1 MEKNINYHF
10 TRILLMKISHL
21 SSCYIHSSEIQFFQM
36 VCFKI
41 SWRKTRKNYKGELLN
56 VLCFLNIASVLGH
69 VVVHITSAALSIYSN
84 CAGMFLIKLK
94 RLKRPSRDLPR
105 YQKKVVPRRLS
116 CKYIRI
122 FSVSSTRPNV
132 SSLFRKIVT
141 LFKRWHT
148 IDFFSQNILFK
159 AANFRDMLHKYM
171 RYMSYSLHSV
181 GV

>member
-1 MEKNINYHF
+1 MKKSKEKLQRRVAECTVFSQYS
-10 TRILLMKISHL
+10 ISFGSC
-21 SSCYIHSSEIQFFQM
+21 SSTYYLRCSIHIF
-36 VCFKI
+36 
-41 SWRKTRKNYKGELLN
+41 ELRRN
-56 VLCFLNIASVLGH
+56 VLNKIEAIEKTF
-69 VVVHITSAALSIYSN
+69 
-84 CAGMFLIKLK
+84 
-94 RLKRPSRDLPR
+94 KRPATLP
-105 YQKKVVPRRLS
+105 KKGCTKEAF